1 MKAEVVMKR
10 KEGSVG
16 RRRSERGRV
25 RVRVGRAVGRAYR
38 VSIESVTL
46 DPASVRAFVRRD
58 V

>member
-1 MKAEVVMKR
+1 MKR

-25 RVRVGRAVGRAYR
+25 RVRVRVGRAVGMAYR
-38 VSIESVTL
+38 VSIEIVTL